1 MTNSPNEEY
10 FPTAIVGAGCA
21 GLTLA
26 HALIGSKNFPCLLL
40 DPQEMRP
47 EHAFSFWDDGHPNL
61 ALARSLAKKS
71 WSKWEIKTLDR
82 TVVKTSRSFSYSTV
96 SSSSYEKYLTK
107 NIKTNNGSILK
118 TKVTRL
124 HKNDDKHQIE
134 TSSGKSF
141 YAKNVFD
148 SRPAQPSTKTLFQH
162 FLGWEVS
169 TVAPT
174 FDDTMV
180 TLMDFRVPQKE
191 GFHFMYVLPYSKTS
205 ALIESTVYSSKILS
219 SEWYEHQITQYLK
232 NFLSCTTYEIIYKER
247 GAIPLNKKNAVTPF
261 GIPIGLNAGA
271 LRAST
276 GYAFSQI
283 IHQVS
288 DLAKQIK
295 AEKEIGAIGPGYTK
309 LENWMDKVLLDV
321 LSLNPDLAPHIFSTI
336 LDTLK
341 GDEFVKF
348 MIGGCPLAIKLKII
362 RALPKPSFISAALRS
377 VSP

>member
-1 MTNSPNEEY
+1 MTNSLNEEY

-82 TVVKTSRSFSYSTV
+82 TVVKTSRTFFYSTV

-124 HKNDDKHQIE
+124 HKKNDKHQID

-162 FLGWEVS
+162 FLGWEVN

-205 ALIESTVYSSKILS
+205 ALIESTVYSSQILS

-232 NFLSCTTYEIIYKER
+232 NFLSCTTYKIVYKER
-247 GAIPLNKKNAVTPF
+247 GAIPLNKKNDVIPF

-288 DLAKQIK
+288 NLAKQIK
-295 AEKEIGAIGPGYTK
+295 AEKEIDAIGPGYTR

-321 LSLNPDLAPHIFSTI
+321 LSFNPDLAPHIFSTI
-336 LDTLK
+336 LNTLK

-362 RALPKPSFISAALRS
+362 KALPKPSFIRAALRS
-377 VSP
+377 VCS

>member
-1 MTNSPNEEY
+1 MTNSLNEDY

-40 DPQEMRP
+40 DPQKMRP

-107 NIKTNNGSILK
+107 NIKTNNGCILK

-124 HKNDDKHQIE
+124 HKNDDKNQIE

-148 SRPAQPSTKTLFQH
+148 SRPAEPSTKTLFQH
-162 FLGWEVS
+162 FLGWEVN

-205 ALIESTVYSSKILS
+205 ALIESTVYSSQILS
-219 SEWYEHQITQYLK
+219 SEWYERQIIQYLK
-232 NFLSCTTYEIIYKER
+232 NFLSCTNYEIVYKER
-247 GAIPLNKKNAVTPF
+247 GAIPLNKKNDVIPF

-283 IHQVS
+283 IHQAS
-288 DLAKQIK
+288 NLAKQIK
-295 AEKEIGAIGPGYTK
+295 AGKAIGAIGPGYTK

>member
-1 MTNSPNEEY
+1 MTNALNEDY
-10 FPTAIVGAGCA
+10 FPTVIVGAGCA

-26 HALIGSKNFPCLLL
+26 HELIGSKNFPCLLV
-40 DPQEMRP
+40 DPQETRP

-71 WSKWEIKTLDR
+71 WSKWEIKTFDR

-96 SSSSYEKYLTK
+96 SSSSYEQHLTR
-107 NIKTNNGSILK
+107 NINTNNGIILK
-118 TKVTRL
+118 TKVTKL
-124 HKNDDKHQIE
+124 HKNDDKHKIE

-141 YAKNVFD
+141 YTNNVFD
-148 SRPAQPSTKTLFQH
+148 SRPAQPSAKTLFQH

-205 ALIESTVYSSKILS
+205 ALIESTVYSDKILS
-219 SEWYEHQITQYLK
+219 SEWYENQITQYLK
-232 NFLSCTTYEIIYKER
+232 NFLCCTTYEIIYKEQ
-247 GAIPLNKKNAVTPF
+247 GAIPLNKKNDVIPF
-261 GIPIGLNAGA
+261 GMPIGLNAGA

-276 GYAFSQI
+276 GYAFSEI

-288 DLAKQIK
+288 SLAKQIK
-295 AEKEIGAIGPGYTK
+295 DEKEIGAVGPGYTK

-336 LDTLK
+336 LNTLK
-341 GDEFVKF
+341 GDEFVRF

-362 RALPKPSFISAALRS
+362 RALPKPSFIGAALRS